1 MHLPTLTLLATAVA
15 TSSLA
20 AQWQL
25 ASPTTSPSARYGH
38 ALAYDGSANRVLLFG
53 GSAGFSTSNETWAY
67 DGSNWQ
73 QLSPTA
79 SPNGHTG
86 IDMVHDLV
94 RGVTLM
100 YGGMSTS
107 FFGGPSVDQTWEF
120 DGTTWTQVFPTTTP
134 GGLGNYGMAY
144 DLLRQR
150 VVLYGGSSNS
160 FFPIAEAGTWE
171 FDGTNWALR
180 TPATNPG
187 PLERPAMCFHQGLG
201 RTVLFGGIDPQIGGN
216 DTTWLYDGTNWTAAP
231 VTGARPSVR
240 TGAKMAYDSVRGV
253 CVLSGGVDPMNGQPI
268 VDTWQFDGASWT
280 QVPTVNSGRYAHGM
294 AFLPTTR
301 QVVLFGG
308 SNPATFSDLG
318 DTWLHGSTATDYG
331 SGCLGTNGVPQI
343 RAVDAPRLGTNYTL
357 NMTNLPL
364 GSGAAFVAVGYSNVV
379 SVLGAL
385 PYPLDSVGMP
395 GCASLTSADASFLVA
410 VTSGTAT
417 TAMSIPNDVAF
428 VALQL
433 YHQVFAIDTAANV
446 AGATASNAVAGV
458 VGL

>member
-1 MHLPTLTLLATAVA
+1 MHFPTLPLLVTAIA
-15 TSSLA
+15 TSSLC

-25 ASPTTSPSARYGH
+25 ASPTSAPSARYGH
-38 ALAYDGSANRVLLFG
+38 GLTYDASANRVLLFG

-86 IDMVHDLV
+86 IDMVHDPV

-120 DGTTWTQVFPTTTP
+120 DGTTWTQVFPVTTP

-144 DLLRQR
+144 DLVRQR
-150 VVLYGGSSNS
+150 VVLFGGSSNS
-160 FFPIAEAGTWE
+160 FFPIAAADTWE

-201 RTVLFGGIDPQIGGN
+201 RTVLFGGIDPQFGGN
-216 DTTWLYDGTNWTAAP
+216 DTTWLYDGTTWTAAA

-253 CVLSGGVDPMNGQPI
+253 CVLSGGVDPMNGSPI

-294 AFLPTTR
+294 AFLPTSR

-318 DTWLHGSTATDYG
+318 DTWLFGATATAFG
-331 SGCLGTNGVPQI
+331 SGCLGSNGVPQLA
-343 RAVDAPRLGTNYTL
+343 AVDAPRLGSTYTL
-357 NMTNLPL
+357 NLGNLPL
-364 GSGAAFVAVGYSNVV
+364 GSGAAFVAVGFSNQT
-379 SVLGAL
+379 SPLGAL
-385 PYPLDSVGMP
+385 PFALDGIGMT
-395 GCASLTSADASFLVA
+395 GCASLTSAEALVLVPVNA
-410 VTSGTAT
+410 GTAT
-417 TAMSIPNDVAF
+417 VATAIPSSVAF
-428 VALQL
+428 VALTL
-433 YHQVFAIDTAANV
+433 HHQGFAIDAAANA
-446 AGATASNAVAGV
+446 AGATASNGITGV